1 MEGTDAG
8 GDAGAEAPAQDS
20 SGPTSTGDMPIAP
33 VYAGAVATYSFRPL
47 MRSLKKSLFSEQF
60 YKRPDTANN
69 TDFHNPYVPSPMGP
83 RGGIDVQ
90 RHMAGTGIPYSDPLD
105 NFKPGHLE
113 IEKKTQPV
121 RRDSRPVDP
130 SRQRKRGT
138 STYRKMNKDNIDAG
152 GMY

>member
-1 MEGTDAG
+1 MEGADAG
-8 GDAGAEAPAQDS
+8 APAQDS
-20 SGPTSTGDMPIAP
+20 SGLTSTGDMPIAP
-33 VYAGAVATYSFRPL
+33 VYAGAMATYNFRPL
-47 MRSLKKSLFSEQF
+47 MRSLKTSLFSEQF
-60 YKRPDTANN
+60 YKRPDTAND
-69 TDFHNPYVPSPMGP
+69 TDFRNPYVPHTMGP

-113 IEKKTQPV
+113 INKKSQPV

-130 SRQRKRGT
+130 GRQRRRGV
-138 STYRKMNKDNIDAG
+138 SAYRKMNKENTDAG